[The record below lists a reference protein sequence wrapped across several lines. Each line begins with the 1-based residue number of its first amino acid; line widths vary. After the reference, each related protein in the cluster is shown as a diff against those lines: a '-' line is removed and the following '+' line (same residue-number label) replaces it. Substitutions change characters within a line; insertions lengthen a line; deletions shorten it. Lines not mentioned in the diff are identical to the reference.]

1 MRGFGIVVL
10 ATVAAV
16 VVLDAAVAG
25 AGSAAAVADARTI
38 TVNGTGIVTTVPNQ
52 ADFTFGVSTNA
63 STATAALTANAKQMT
78 KVIGVLKALGI
89 ADRNIQTAEISLS
102 PNTNRAGTAVVS
114 YTATN
119 SVTARTKNI
128 AKSGKIIDGVVGAG
142 ANLVGGPSLTASDQ
156 QALSRR
162 ALRAAIADARAR
174 ASVIAAAAHV
184 TLGRVRSVT
193 EATQGPITSS
203 ADGAAKS
210 FATTPV
216 EAGTVHIEA
225 DVTVTFDIA

>member
-1 MRGFGIVVL
+1 
-10 ATVAAV
+10 VA
-16 VVLDAAVAG
+16 L
-25 AGSAAAVADARTI
+25 I
-38 TVNGTGIVTTVPNQ
+38 
-52 ADFTFGVSTNA
+52 
-63 STATAALTANAKQMT
+63 ANAKQST
-78 KVIGVLKALGI
+78 KVIGVLKSLGI
-89 ADRNIQTAEISLS
+89 ADREIQTAEISLS
-102 PNTNRAGTAVVS
+102 PNMNQAGTKVVS

-128 AKSGKIIDGVVGAG
+128 ANSGKIVDGVVGAG
-142 ANLVGGPSLTASDQ
+142 ANLVGGPSLTASDLE
-156 QALSRR
+156 ALSRR

-174 ASVIAAAAHV
+174 AGVIAAAAHV
-184 TLGRVRSVT
+184 TLGRVRSVS
-193 EATQGPITSS
+193 EATQGPITAT